1 MEEAAAP
8 SVIVRI
14 AHVGPANMRKC
25 FSPAEASLSL
35 ILFPQ

>member
-8 SVIVRI
+8 SVIAQT

-35 ILFPQ
+35 VLFPQ